1 MYFCLRTR
9 ARVLVS
15 CVCQWSPAGIRR
27 SQYDAVCFQSKTT
40 QNSTSHKNRANPE
53 TIEPENRRP
62 SERRA
67 KKFFV
72 ENHCGFLPTCE
83 VNGWESRAVRM
94 FVCAGAAKCSILV
107 RLCFSMR
114 RDCTVQL
121 DGHSIYDQRH
131 RSCWGEHH
139 QPTSSITVVM
149 FLSSF
154 RHYKSTRQCCCC
166 QWNGIRCGRQTPTTM
181 HFIRTS
187 LSLSLNLFVI
197 HRKHSAHKWYTKFY
211 LFMENI
217 RWSVDAT
224 AIVGCLIQQPPNTIQ
239 VITKHQ
245 KLYYKRI
252 ALLSKP
258 VRSSSYKFPI
268 VSFGMNRTWMAQKCQ
283 VEVRVG
289 HCYLYM
295 GHNTVCCTRM
305 RKCPKQMR

>member
-1 MYFCLRTR
+1 MFTCGGGGGDIFFFPLAPAVLYHFPLICMYFCLRTR

-67 KKFFV
+67 KKIFV

-121 DGHSIYDQRH
+121 DGHAIYDQRH
-131 RSCWGEHH
+131 RSCWGEYH

-187 LSLSLNLFVI
+187 LSLSQSLRHTPKTLCPQMIHQILFI
-197 HRKHSAHKWYTKFY
+197 HGKHSMVGRCHSYRRLPHPT
-211 LFMENI
+211 
-217 RWSVDAT
+217 AT
-224 AIVGCLIQQPPNTIQ
+224 EHN
-239 VITKHQ
+239 
-245 KLYYKRI
+245 
-252 ALLSKP
+252 
-258 VRSSSYKFPI
+258 SSDNK
-268 VSFGMNRTWMAQKCQ
+268 T
-283 VEVRVG
+283 
-289 HCYLYM
+289 
-295 GHNTVCCTRM
+295 
-305 RKCPKQMR
+305 PKAVL